1 MESIHMSCESIIP
14 SSMDVEQG
22 VEDVALHEPSGYQ
35 SGGFLSATREK
46 EAGKNYNRGKRVTVP
61 KATIR
66 VENEKR
72 SSDTDLILKRFDEI
86 DRRFSSLERSQRQF
100 QVVPETQR
108 KQSLQDLLDQQS
120 NVNVPGSAIKGKANR
135 DQYEFNVEVRSLLA
149 HALQFWGE
157 GGSFVSDEDVQEM
170 HATLIAA
177 DRKMAERQK
186 HIRIADTHD
195 WGVVQAYKADPVA
208 EGSDDEKRLKKA
220 VKTADATKKDVAL
233 VRRKVTGQGMYE

>member
-1 MESIHMSCESIIP
+1 MSCDSIIP

-22 VEDVALHEPSGYQ
+22 GEGVVLHEPEGYQ
-35 SGGFLSATREK
+35 AGGFLAVARDKDS
-46 EAGKNYNRGKRVTVP
+46 GKIYNRGKRVTVP

-66 VENEKR
+66 MENEKR

-100 QVVPETQR
+100 HVVAEPQR
-108 KQSLQDLLDQQS
+108 KQTLQDLLDQQA
-120 NVNVPGSAIKGKANR
+120 NVNVPGSAIKSKANR
-135 DQYEFNVEVRSLLA
+135 DQYEFNGEIRKLLE

-157 GGSFVSDEDVQEM
+157 DGRFVSDEDVQEM
-170 HATLIAA
+170 HATLLAA

-195 WGVVQAYKADPVA
+195 WSVVQAYKADPVA

-220 VKTADATKKDVAL
+220 VKTADATKKEVAL
-233 VRRKVTGQGMYE
+233 ARRKVTGHGMYE